1 MNILM
6 KMKEAYKAVLK
17 KREVN
22 PEMIG
27 KIELEKN
34 DVLALILATS
44 SVIVPI
50 VLIIFAVIALI
61 IFIMFYR

>member
-1 MNILM
+1 M
-6 KMKEAYKAVLK
+6 KMKEAYKVVFK

-27 KIELEKN
+27 KVELEKN
-34 DVLALILATS
+34 DLLALVLATA
-44 SVIVPI
+44 SVIVPVLLI
-50 VLIIFAVIALI
+50 VFAVIALI

>member
-1 MNILM
+1 MM
-6 KMKEAYKAVLK
+6 
-17 KREVN
+17 
-22 PEMIG
+22 G

-34 DVLALILATS
+34 DVLALVLATA
-44 SVIVPI
+44 SVIVPV

>member
-1 MNILM
+1 M
-6 KMKEAYKAVLK
+6 KMKAAYKAVFK

-34 DVLALILATS
+34 DVLALVLATT
-44 SVIVPI
+44 SVIVP
-50 VLIIFAVIALI
+50 VLLIIFAVIAFI

>member
-1 MNILM
+1 M
-6 KMKEAYKAVLK
+6 KMKEAYKVVFK

-27 KIELEKN
+27 KVELEKN
-34 DVLALILATS
+34 DLLALILATA
-44 SVIVPI
+44 SVIVPVLLI
-50 VLIIFAVIALI
+50 VFAVIALI